1 MPFVQY
7 TYTSSRYPHR
17 LLFVNKQ
24 LNFKPEEVKHPSDV
38 NVSQCTGLSEAVIIV
53 SDIVRTYRLH
63 FPAHYHV

>member
-24 LNFKPEEVKHPSDV
+24 LNFKPEEVKHPNDV
-38 NVSQCTGLSEAVIIV
+38 NVSQCT
-53 SDIVRTYRLH
+53 
-63 FPAHYHV
+63 